1 MLEKAW
7 NKQPLFDRVN
17 TITCYLEAERR
28 PVMTDD
34 QPPIDPRP
42 KSWIDKIAQVFSDE
56 PTDTQ
61 SLLEL
66 LRNAEQDQVL
76 DADALG
82 IIEGALQVSSM
93 QVRDIMIPRSQVV
106 TVPADLSLCEIVERV
121 TKASHSRFP
130 VVGENVDNVMG
141 ILLAKDLLPLLLA
154 ENQDKFDIKDIVRAA
169 TFVPESKRL
178 NVLLREFRETRQHM
192 AIVIDEYGSVCG
204 AVTIEDVLEQIVG
217 EIEDEFDVDDDS
229 YIKKFDDQNFIV
241 KAFTPIDEF
250 NQYFATDF
258 NDQEFT
264 TIGGLVLQQFGHIP
278 ERSES
283 LTIGSFQITVL
294 NADSRQIKLLKV
306 NTNVL
311 SSSDTAA

>member
-1 MLEKAW
+1 MS
-7 NKQPLFDRVN
+7 
-17 TITCYLEAERR
+17 
-28 PVMTDD
+28 DD
-34 QPPIDPRP
+34 QSSIDPRP
-42 KSWIDKIAQVFSDE
+42 RSWIDKITGVFSDE
-56 PTDTQ
+56 PTDTK
-61 SLLEL
+61 SLLEV

-76 DADALG
+76 DTDALG

-106 TVPADLSLCEIVERV
+106 TVAAKLSLTEIVDQV
-121 TKASHSRFP
+121 TRASHSRFP

-141 ILLAKDLLPLLLA
+141 ILLAKDLLPLILNGSN
-154 ENQDKFDIKDIVRAA
+154 EKFDIKDIVRPA

-229 YIKKFDDQNFIV
+229 FIKKFDEENFIV
-241 KAFTPIDEF
+241 KALTPVDEF
-250 NQYFATDF
+250 NEYFQTEF
-258 NDQEFT
+258 SDQEFT
-264 TIGGLVLQQFGHIP
+264 TVGGLVLQQFGHIP
-278 ERSES
+278 ERGE
-283 LTIGSFQITVL
+283 TINIGPFLVTVL

-306 NTNVL
+306 TSTL
-311 SSSDTAA
+311 IDTRKKHG

>member
-1 MLEKAW
+1 
-7 NKQPLFDRVN
+7 
-17 TITCYLEAERR
+17 
-28 PVMTDD
+28 MTDD
-34 QPPIDPRP
+34 QSRIDPRP

-56 PTDTQ
+56 PTDTK

-106 TVPADLSLCEIVERV
+106 TVPAKMPINEIIELI

-130 VVGENVDNVMG
+130 VIGENVDNVIG
-141 ILLAKDLLPLLLA
+141 ILLAKDLLPLILSGSP
-154 ENQDKFDIKDIVRAA
+154 EKFNLRDVIRPA

-178 NVLLREFRETRQHM
+178 NVLLKEFRETRHHM

-217 EIEDEFDVDDDS
+217 EIEDEYDVDDDS
-229 YIKKFDDQNFIV
+229 YIKKFDEENFIV
-241 KAFTPIDEF
+241 KALTPLDEF
-250 NQYFATDF
+250 NEYFNSNF
-258 NDQEFT
+258 SDQEFAT
-264 TIGGLVLQQFGHIP
+264 VGGLVLQQFSHIP
-278 ERSES
+278 ERGE
-283 LTIGSFQITVL
+283 TIKIGKFLITVL

-306 NTNVL
+306 STGT
-311 SSSDTAA
+311 SAARKKPA